1 MGFIYL
7 DPSSWVKHSAL
18 DTLQEESAEHAQM
31 LMVSSDHRLLRA
43 AQHEGL
49 HTFDPETGNTIAL
62 QVLLGL
68 DTS

>member
-1 MGFIYL
+1 MGLIYL

-43 AQHEGL
+43 AQHEGCTHL
-49 HTFDPETGNTIAL
+49 ILRQATQSPYKFY
-62 QVLLGL
+62 
-68 DTS
+68 